1 MGMGQDMKEGHEG
14 FAVGWGGG
22 GELSLLWKSR
32 EPRREI
38 YISEVEVVI
47 LDIWPRV
54 VRSTSKSSKSGS
66 VRVCTRM
73 AALTLSQARPSGTQF
88 LSHSSLIQG
97 PDTLKISLLSMSV
110 QGQSIATHS
119 SILAWRIPWTE
130 ESGRLW
136 SVGSQRVRHDWNNLA
151 AAAARKILGDES

>member
-1 MGMGQDMKEGHEG
+1 MGQDMKEGQ
-14 FAVGWGGG
+14 VLLWGGVG
-22 GELSLLWKSR
+22 VASCLLWKSR

-38 YISEVEVVI
+38 YIPEVEVVI

-54 VRSTSKSSKSGS
+54 VRSASKSSKSGS

-97 PDTLKISLLSMSV
+97 PDTLKISLLSTSV
-110 QGQSIATHS
+110 QGHAPSCWIHSQAQCPQCKLFYSKMHKCALSFQLYNHPLVPFVAT
-119 SILAWRIPWTE
+119 
-130 ESGRLW
+130 
-136 SVGSQRVRHDWNNLA
+136 
-151 AAAARKILGDES
+151 